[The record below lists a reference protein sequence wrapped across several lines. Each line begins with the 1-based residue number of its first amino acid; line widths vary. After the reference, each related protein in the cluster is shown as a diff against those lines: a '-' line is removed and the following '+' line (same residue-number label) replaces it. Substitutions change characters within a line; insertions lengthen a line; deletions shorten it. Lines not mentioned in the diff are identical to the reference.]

1 MSMLF
6 NKTIMPIKDILSA
19 FRKYQKTNAKKKAS
33 YMSTFEEKMIY
44 RTTKTENRETTPLLV
59 RQVLRKYKSA

>member
-1 MSMLF
+1 MS
-6 NKTIMPIKDILSA
+6 S
-19 FRKYQKTNAKKKAS
+19 
-33 YMSTFEEKMIY
+33 FEEKMIY